1 MPFWL
6 KFTEQ
11 PKKFCVTA
19 HLKNRKKAQR
29 LEALQGDDRDGQR
42 YFKVYLFEAQKYILY
57 VVSNLTI
64 CWKLSIFPKIRD

>member
-19 HLKNRKKAQR
+19 HLKKRKKAQR
-29 LEALQGDDRDGQR
+29 LEALQGDYRDGQR
-42 YFKVYLFEAQKYILY
+42 YFKVYLFEAQKYIPY

-64 CWKLSIFPKIRD
+64 MLEIVNNPQN